1 MVHGRSASFVV
12 AFRSV
17 QIMTCCNRCATDAQ
31 RGRPPVHKTEG
42 QIMIKIKGSIYARRN
57 GTLPEQ
63 GNRDFTLANVP
74 LWAGELDVVLACW
87 VGLWV
92 RESEGG
98 AL

>member
-1 MVHGRSASFVV
+1 
-12 AFRSV
+12 
-17 QIMTCCNRCATDAQ
+17 
-31 RGRPPVHKTEG
+31 
-42 QIMIKIKGSIYARRN
+42 MIKIKGSIYARRN